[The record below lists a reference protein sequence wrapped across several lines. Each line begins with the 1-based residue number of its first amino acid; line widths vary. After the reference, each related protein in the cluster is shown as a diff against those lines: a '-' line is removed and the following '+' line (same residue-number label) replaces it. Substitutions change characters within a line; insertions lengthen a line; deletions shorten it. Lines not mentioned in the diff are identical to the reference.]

1 MMSSVKIPNFFSFIL
16 PFGKMIALIIKEFPI
31 IVYNATLLE
40 YAFLSDSL
48 LLWAFFLVES

>member
-1 MMSSVKIPNFFSFIL
+1 MSSVKIPNFFSFIL

-48 LLWAFFLVES
+48 SLWAFF

>member
-1 MMSSVKIPNFFSFIL
+1 
-16 PFGKMIALIIKEFPI
+16 MIALIIKEFLI

-48 LLWAFFLVES
+48 LL